1 MPISGICVDSHI
13 GVRMTTAVVSLPQEP
28 PAWYLAQQESISDD
42 MVEMRR
48 LVSGCEL
55 LLLLLLLLPLPLPL
69 PPPPLGHCLPA
80 LSKSA

>member
-1 MPISGICVDSHI
+1 
-13 GVRMTTAVVSLPQEP
+13 MTTAVVSLPQEP

-55 LLLLLLLLPLPLPL
+55 LLLLLPLPLPPP

-80 LSKSA
+80 FSKSA